1 MLRRPRRSLEVLS
14 ISALDI
20 FASSLGVF
28 ILVALLLFPYYL
40 KQPSVEIELAGAEAA
55 LSQTRAALIEARQA
69 QAQSIDD
76 KGGAKNLLAEL
87 RQELATIEEER
98 QAAED
103 AARAANEGAE
113 IAAERK
119 AGLEKAM
126 ATLMIAHL
134 DLVFVM
140 DATGSMRDEI
150 EDVSQNLLG
159 IIRILRRFT
168 ESLHVGFVAFKDV
181 SDDYVTRSFDLHSME
196 KDYDLREIRDFV
208 TRLRPSGGGDPPEPV
223 ERALREAV
231 DMPWREN
238 AEGRIIVVG
247 DAPARSGKW
256 KDAFA
261 LANAFQGIK
270 STAGETDGLSRGL
283 RRQVGA
289 IFTGRNERG
298 RQFYERLAEAGGG
311 EYVAHRGR
319 IMESILLSLLR
330 TSPDQALSKVK

>member
-40 KQPSVEIELAGAEAA
+40 KQPSLEIDLAGAEAE
-55 LSQTRAALIEARQA
+55 LSEARAALIEARQT
-69 QAQSIDD
+69 QAQSLED
-76 KGGAKNLLAEL
+76 KGGAKDLLAEL
-87 RQELATIEEER
+87 RQELAAVEA
-98 QAAED
+98 QHDAAEA
-103 AARAANEGAE
+103 AARSANEGA
-113 IAAERK
+113 AVVAKRK
-119 AGLEKAM
+119 ANLQKAM

-150 EDVSQNLLG
+150 EDVSENLLG

-181 SDDYVTRSFDLHSME
+181 SDDYVTRSFDLRAME
-196 KDYDLREIRDFV
+196 EDRDLRAIREFV

-223 ERALREAV
+223 ERALEDALG
-231 DMPWREN
+231 MAWREG

-247 DAPARSGKW
+247 DAPAHSGKW

-261 LANAFQGIK
+261 LAKSFQDVEASG
-270 STAGETDGLSRGL
+270 GLE
-283 RRQVGA
+283 RQIGT
-289 IFTGRNERG
+289 IFTGRNQRG
-298 RQFYERLAEAGGG
+298 RRFYERLAKAGGG
-311 EYVAHRGR
+311 EFVAHRGR

-330 TSPDQALSKVK
+330 TSPDQALKEEK